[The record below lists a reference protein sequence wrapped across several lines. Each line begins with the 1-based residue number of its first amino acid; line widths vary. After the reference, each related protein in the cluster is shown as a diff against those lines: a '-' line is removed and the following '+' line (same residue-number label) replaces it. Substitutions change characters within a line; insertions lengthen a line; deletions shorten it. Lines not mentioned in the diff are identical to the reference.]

1 MNVRYKPA
9 REGGFAMSM
18 VIRAGERNAL
28 AVARLPNKPPAKI
41 NSKEADRNS
50 LLISL
55 QKS

>member
-1 MNVRYKPA
+1 
-9 REGGFAMSM
+9 MSM

-41 NSKEADRNS
+41 NSNEADRNS